1 MNWTEIEQ
9 KDYMQVFERLPV
21 TLIKGRGMYV
31 RDNKGKRYLDFVAGI
46 AVVSLGHCHPVLV
59 KAVNR
64 QSHLLFHTSNL
75 FYTTPQL
82 KLAELLIKNS
92 DMKRVFFANSGT
104 EAVEGAVK
112 LARRWGSINLN
123 GAFEV
128 ISANNSF
135 HGRTLAMIAATGQQK
150 FQHPYEPLPAG
161 FINVPYN
168 DIDAIKAATT
178 DKTCAVLI
186 EAIQGEG
193 GVNIP
198 HPEYLKQVRAWC
210 DEKNLLLILDEVQTG
225 VGRCGTLFAYRQ
237 SGIIPD
243 VVALAKGLAG
253 GIPIGAVLATEKA
266 SVFVKGDHGTTFGG
280 NALACAASHAVLS
293 YIIKNDIPSHSLN
306 MGTLMLDGLKKL
318 KQEFPCIAD
327 VRGKG
332 LLLAMQFE
340 NNLAKDTA
348 LACLDMGLLV
358 NNLKPNLLRFIP
370 PLIVQPKDIN
380 KALGI
385 LRKALQRVIEQCE

>member
-1 MNWTEIEQ
+1 MNWTTIEQ

-21 TLIKGRGMYV
+21 TLVKGRGMYV
-31 RDNKGKRYLDFVAGI
+31 RDDKGKRYLDFVAGI

-59 KAVNR
+59 KAINR
-64 QSHLLFHTSNL
+64 QSHLLLHTSNL

-92 DMKRVFFANSGT
+92 EMQRVFFANSGT

-112 LARRWGSINLN
+112 LARRWGHLKLN
-123 GAFEV
+123 GAYEV

-135 HGRTLAMIAATGQQK
+135 HGRTLAMIAATGQYK
-150 FQHPYEPLPAG
+150 FQQPYEPMPAG

-168 DIDAIKAATT
+168 DIDAIKTATT
-178 DKTCAVLI
+178 DKTCAILL

-193 GVNIP
+193 GVIVP
-198 HPEYLKQVRAWC
+198 QPDYIKQVREWC

-225 VGRCGTLFAYRQ
+225 VGRCGTLFAYQQ
-237 SGIIPD
+237 SGVIPD

-253 GIPIGAVLATEKA
+253 GVPIGAVLATEKA
-266 SVFVKGDHGTTFGG
+266 SVFAKGEHGTTFGG
-280 NALACAASHAVLS
+280 NALACAASCAVLN
-293 YIIKNDIPSHSLN
+293 YIIKNNLPSHASD
-306 MGTLMLDGLKKL
+306 MGVLMLDGLRKL
-318 KQEFPCIAD
+318 QHEFQCIVD

-340 NNLAKDTA
+340 HDIAKDVA
-348 LACLDMGLLV
+348 LACLNMGLLV

-370 PLIVQPKDIN
+370 PLIVQPADIN

-385 LRKALQRVIEQCE
+385 LQKALRQVTEQC

>member
-1 MNWTEIEQ
+1 MNWTTIEQ

-21 TLIKGRGMYV
+21 TLVKGRGMYV
-31 RDNKGKRYLDFVAGI
+31 RDDKGKRYLDFVAGI

-59 KAVNR
+59 KAINR
-64 QSHLLFHTSNL
+64 QSHLLLHTSNL

-92 DMKRVFFANSGT
+92 DMQRAFFANSGT

-112 LARRWGSINLN
+112 LARRWGHLKLN
-123 GAFEV
+123 GAYEV

-135 HGRTLAMIAATGQQK
+135 HGRTLAMIAATGQYK
-150 FQHPYEPLPAG
+150 FQQPYEPMPAG

-168 DIDAIKAATT
+168 DIDAIKTATT
-178 DKTCAVLI
+178 DKTCAILL

-193 GVNIP
+193 GVIVP
-198 HPEYLKQVRAWC
+198 QPDYIKQVREWC

-225 VGRCGTLFAYRQ
+225 VGRCGTLFAYQQ
-237 SGIIPD
+237 SGVIPD

-253 GIPIGAVLATEKA
+253 GVPIGAVLATEKA
-266 SVFVKGDHGTTFGG
+266 SVFAKGEHGTTFGG
-280 NALACAASHAVLS
+280 NALACAASCAVLN
-293 YIIKNDIPSHSLN
+293 YIIKNNLPSHASD
-306 MGTLMLDGLKKL
+306 MGVLMLDGLRKL
-318 KQEFPCIAD
+318 QHEFQCIVD

-340 NNLAKDTA
+340 HDIAKDVA
-348 LACLDMGLLV
+348 LACLNMGLLV

-370 PLIVQPKDIN
+370 PLIVQPADIN

-385 LRKALQRVIEQCE
+385 LQKALRQVTEQC